1 MICHDDYDNYD
12 YYDGY
17 VDYNSHDDYDDHDYI
32 DDNYDHNGYDVV
44 AIKIFLKKYIAAI
57 WWYAAMIL
65 ASPLDII
72 SG

>member
-12 YYDGY
+12 YYDGCF
-17 VDYNSHDDYDDHDYI
+17 DYNSHDDYDDHDYI

-57 WWYAAMIL
+57 
-65 ASPLDII
+65 
-72 SG
+72 